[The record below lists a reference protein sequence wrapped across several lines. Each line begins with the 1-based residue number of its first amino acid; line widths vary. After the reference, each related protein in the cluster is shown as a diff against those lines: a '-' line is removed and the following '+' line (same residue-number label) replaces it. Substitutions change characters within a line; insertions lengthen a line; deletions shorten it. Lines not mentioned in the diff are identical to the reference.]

1 MRETEKIFTEIKEK
15 APDLSKKIA
24 DKVDWNVVRNTSGK
38 TERGGKFG
46 FGGQKKRLVFMSF
59 ALCALVLLIALPVVI
74 FTGLLL
80 NVKAEWYDIVLDVN
94 PRIMLTVDGED
105 KVVSQSALNEDGVIF
120 LYKKNFVGVNAD
132 KAVKSVMEEMQKL
145 GLLSG
150 NYVRISALSHETKK
164 IDEAK
169 QSLAEK
175 AINSVLD
182 VNTVFL
188 SDDELEKIKD
198 YYEEHGIAENEK
210 TLISEFKAKVEKRVR
225 EKISDIDSLLGKLKG
240 YAKESNEEVENFP
253 YELRKE
259 IADFCTKYGTKLDF
273 DVNGNIRY
281 KDIKDYTKDL
291 GDSKEVL
298 EEGLEDIEESVED
311 GDFGDMLEDLI
322 ELVKE
327 EVFCRDDDD

>member
-15 APDLSKKIA
+15 APDLSEKIA

-74 FTGLLL
+74 FTGAPT
-80 NVKAEWYDIVLDVN
+80 NAKAEWYDIVLDVN

-132 KAVKSVMEEMQKL
+132 EAVKSVMEEMQKL
-145 GLLSG
+145 GLLNG

-210 TLISEFKAKVEKRVR
+210 TLISEFKEKVVKLVR

-240 YAKESNEEVENFP
+240 YAEKSNEEVENFP
-253 YELRKE
+253 DELRKE
-259 IADFCTKYGTKLDF
+259 IADFCAKYGTKLDF

-281 KDIKDYTKDL
+281 KDIKDFTKDL
-291 GDSKEVL
+291 EDSKEEL

-327 EVFCRDDDD
+327 EVFSRDDDD